1 MISDCSSIRM
11 QSTSCCFTSV
21 TDITFFLSPVD
32 LGTDL
37 VAPQF
42 PGAHPGHLVDAI
54 REPPLLGIQ
63 RGYGSIARLC
73 RKCDGPVLDPG
84 IDFRVDGSKYRCLER
99 RSTRHT
105 AVRTHEH
112 DVLAAQDGSECD
124 TPFLVAD
131 EHVCGA
137 ELLAYIEHRHARR
150 NKGGIVEHRFE
161 RHMDQSERNDRWR
174 MAVHNG
180 LNVWPRLVDF
190 AVNKTLDKTGAA
202 IRVYR
207 IAV

>member
-1 MISDCSSIRM
+1 M

-21 TDITFFLSPVD
+21 TDITFLRSPVD

-37 VAPQF
+37 AAPQF
-42 PGAHPGHLVDAI
+42 PGAHRGHLVDAI

-63 RGYGSIARLC
+63 RRYARIARSC
-73 RKCDGPVLDPG
+73 RKSDGPVLDSR

-105 AVRTHEH
+105 AMRTHEH

-131 EHVCGA
+131 EHVRGA
-137 ELLAYIEHRHARR
+137 ELLAYIDHRHARR
-150 NKGGIVEHRFE
+150 DKGGIVEHRFE
-161 RHMDQSERNDRWR
+161 RHVDQSERNDRWR
-174 MAVHNG
+174 MAVHDG
-180 LNVWPRLVDF
+180 LNVCPRLVNF
-190 AVNKTLDKTGAA
+190 AVDK
-202 IRVYR
+202 
-207 IAV
+207 